1 MGKTISQRAFLNA
14 VKSNDIATVTQAL
27 DSGVSPNFE
36 QNRTNGLM
44 PLAKKLQN
52 LSPVYVAASNN
63 NLDMLQLLLRANAN
77 ANTVARE
84 TLLSETEYLSPVL
97 AAVRNHTHAK
107 SQTEKSEA
115 QEIYIAL
122 RASGAVIYGRVNHC
136 KNKDLIKDSISAQL
150 DHPQTKVTWKMLE
163 SAYEY
168 WKKFGQELETQ
179 SHTTDGQIQT
189 TRRLLI

>member
-27 DSGVSPNFE
+27 ESGLSPNFE

-63 NLDMLQLLLRANAN
+63 NLDMLQLLLHANAN
-77 ANTVARE
+77 ANTVASE

-97 AAVRNHTHAK
+97 AAVRHPTHAK
-107 SQTEKSEA
+107 SQTEKSA
-115 QEIYIAL
+115 AREIYIAL
-122 RASGAVIYGRVNHC
+122 RAADAVIYGRVNNRD
-136 KNKDLIKDSISAQL
+136 NKEEIKDNISAQL
-150 DHPQTKVTWKMLE
+150 DHPQTQATWKMLE
-163 SAYEY
+163 GAYEH

-179 SHTTDGQIQT
+179 SNTADAPTQT